1 LKRILSGLLPLLVVV
16 SVGISQHKQSP
27 ALASLVEAERAFAR
41 TSVEKGIRESFI
53 EFFADDGI
61 GFDPH
66 PISVKEAYLKQPAP
80 ATRPPVVLDWQPVY
94 ADVSRAGDLG
104 YTTGPYTFTN
114 NSPEKRSTH
123 YGFYFSIWKKQADGS
138 WKVVVDCGIDT
149 PDHSSQKFEFKPA
162 PQIRSGSVK
171 SKLDLEKERAALVD
185 LDRQFLK
192 TSSSLG
198 TMNGY
203 LKYLS
208 KDARL
213 HRNSGFPVVGESAIR
228 SFLTA
233 NNAELTWEP
242 IKSDISQSDDLGY
255 TYGSYELKPPKTN
268 ETEKGYYVRVWK
280 RDQKSNWKLALDT
293 LSPVPPETK

>member
-1 LKRILSGLLPLLVVV
+1 LKRILSGLLLLLVVV
-16 SVGISQHKQSP
+16 SVGIGQREQSP
-27 ALASLVEAERAFAR
+27 ALISLVEAERAFAR
-41 TSVEKGIRESFI
+41 TSVQKGIRESFI

-66 PISVKEAYLKQPAP
+66 PVKVKEAYLKQPAP

-94 ADVSRAGDLG
+94 ADVSRTGDLG

-114 NSPEKRSTH
+114 NSLEKKSTH

-149 PDHSSQKFEFKPA
+149 PDHSSRKFEFKPA
-162 PQIRSGSVK
+162 PQIRSSK
-171 SKLDLEKERAALVD
+171 AMSKLDLETERAALVH
-185 LDRQFLK
+185 LDRQFLEV
-192 TSSSLG
+192 SRSLG

-213 HRNSGFPVVGESAIR
+213 HRNGSFPVIGESAIR
-228 SFLTA
+228 SLLSA
-233 NNAELTWEP
+233 SNAGLSWEP
-242 IKSDISQSDDLGY
+242 IKSDVSQSDDLGY
-255 TYGSYELKPPKTN
+255 TYGSYELKLPKTN
-268 ETEKGYYVRVWK
+268 GTEKGYYVRVWK
-280 RDQKSNWKLALDT
+280 RDQKGNWKLELDT